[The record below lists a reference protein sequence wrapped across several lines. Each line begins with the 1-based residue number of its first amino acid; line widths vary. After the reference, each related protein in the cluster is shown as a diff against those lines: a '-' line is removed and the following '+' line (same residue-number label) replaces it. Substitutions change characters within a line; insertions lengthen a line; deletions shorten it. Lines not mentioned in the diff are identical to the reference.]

1 MVQSTNSSALDL
13 ERMVSKITE
22 SGRISRA
29 DQQAFMATLLSKA
42 KISSAEQAIVDRMFE
57 LLRSGRLRV
66 VD

>member
-1 MVQSTNSSALDL
+1 MVQSTNSSPLDL

-29 DQQAFMATLLSKA
+29 DQQVFMATLLSKA
-42 KISSAEQAIVDRMFE
+42 KISSAEQAIIDRMFE